1 MTVAV
6 PEDLN
11 ERLDAAGR
19 VPVFPLPDVVFF
31 PDTTLP
37 LHIFEP
43 RYRRMTEDAL
53 RSNRLIA
60 MAVLKPGWE
69 RDYQGNPEVYLTA
82 CAGVIEDEVRLPDG
96 RFNIRLRGFARVR
109 IGEFVQDQPY
119 RVATVRRLED
129 RNGADGADVEE
140 DKRRLL
146 VTCAALLQEASGE
159 TPRPIAFDGDVPF
172 KVVINTLCQ
181 SMALEPVRKQE
192 LLEIDDLRARC
203 RALSEILD
211 QRWKEIA
218 LARADK
224 DGDSEAV
231 H

>member
-1 MTVAV
+1 MAV

-19 VPVFPLPDVVFF
+19 IPVFPLPDVVFF

-53 RSNRLIA
+53 RSDRLIA
-60 MAVLKPGWE
+60 MVVLKPGWE
-69 RDYQGNPEVYLTA
+69 RDYQGNPEVYRTA

-109 IGEFVQDQPY
+109 IREFVQNQPY
-119 RVATVRRLED
+119 RIATVRRLED

-146 VTCAALLQEASGE
+146 VTCASLLQEASGK
-159 TPRPIAFDGDVPF
+159 TPRPVALDGDVPF
-172 KVVINTLCQ
+172 NVVINTLCQ
-181 SMALEPVRKQE
+181 SLALEPVLKQE
-192 LLEIDDLRARC
+192 LLEIDDLRERC
-203 RALSEILD
+203 RALSEILE

-218 LARADK
+218 LARADE
-224 DGDSEAV
+224 DGDTESV

>member
-1 MTVAV
+1 M

-11 ERLDAAGR
+11 DRLDAAGR
-19 VPVFPLPDVVFF
+19 VPIFPLPDVVFF
-31 PDTTLP
+31 PLTTLP

-53 RSNRLIA
+53 SSDRLIA

-69 RDYQGNPEVYLTA
+69 RDYRGNPEVYSTA
-82 CAGVIEDEVRLPDG
+82 CVGLIEEAVRLPDG

-119 RVATVRRLED
+119 RVATIRRLED
-129 RNGADGADVEE
+129 RNGADGEDVEE

-146 VTCAALLQEASGE
+146 VTCASLVQEVAGE
-159 TPRPIAFDGDVPF
+159 PARPVAFAGDVPF
-172 KVVINTLCQ
+172 SVVVNTLCQ
-181 SMALEPVRKQE
+181 NLALEPAVKQG
-192 LLEIDDLRARC
+192 LLEIDDLRARG
-203 RALSEILD
+203 RALSGILE

-218 LARADK
+218 LARADR
-224 DGDSEAV
+224 DEDSKAV

>member
-1 MTVAV
+1 MAAL
-6 PEDLN
+6 EDLKK
-11 ERLDAAGR
+11 RLDAAGR
-19 VPVFPLPDVVFF
+19 VPIFPLPDVVFF
-31 PDTTLP
+31 PDTMLP

-53 RSNRLIA
+53 RSDRLIA

-69 RDYQGNPEVYLTA
+69 RDYQGNPEVYRTA
-82 CAGVIEDEVRLPDG
+82 CAGVIEEEVRLPDG

-119 RVATVRRLED
+119 RVATVRRLDD
-129 RNGADGADVEE
+129 RNGAEGADFEE

-146 VTCAALLQEASGE
+146 VTCASLLQEVAGE
-159 TPRPIAFDGDVPF
+159 RSRPVAFDDDVPF
-172 KVVINTLCQ
+172 SVVVNTLCQ
-181 SMALEPVRKQE
+181 NLALEPALKQG

-218 LARADK
+218 LAQADR
-224 DGDSEAV
+224 DDDSEAV